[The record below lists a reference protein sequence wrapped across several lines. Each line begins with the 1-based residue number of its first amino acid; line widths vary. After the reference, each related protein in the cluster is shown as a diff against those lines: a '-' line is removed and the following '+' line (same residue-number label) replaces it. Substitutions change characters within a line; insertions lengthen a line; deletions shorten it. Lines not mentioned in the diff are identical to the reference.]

1 MKSIVFAVAV
11 VALTN
16 AAAGLPAKA
25 EIMCTEQGGCWE
37 TGKHIRLIHSRQETS
52 VPSRDGK
59 GTTRIIGIAN
69 DMPHQQHQ
77 RAAPVRRR

>member
-37 TGKHIRLIHSRQETS
+37 TGKHIRLIHS
-52 VPSRDGK
+52 VKKLLSRA
-59 GTTRIIGIAN
+59 GTA
-69 DMPHQQHQ
+69 
-77 RAAPVRRR
+77 RAPLE